1 LNVDGL
7 IEGSVIRIG
16 DRVRIT
22 AQLIDAPADR
32 HLWAK
37 SFERT
42 SRDVLALQDDLAA
55 AIARE
60 INVQLTPREWAL
72 LTRARPVNPEAYDA
86 YLRGQYLLNDPTPQN
101 FKKAL
106 TDFGHAID
114 LDAHFALPFTGMS
127 LVYSWAAWGGLAD
140 STRPIT
146 ASSKAKAAAEKA
158 LQLDNTL
165 AEAHCALGVA
175 LENFFDWAG
184 AEGELRRAIDLNP
197 NYAYAHAQYGVMLA
211 QLGRLDQALAESKR
225 AVELDPLSPTNHQV
239 LVFTLVWQGKYEAA
253 MEQNRKASDL
263 DPNSALW
270 SIGWTNLQAG
280 QFSQAIPDLQKA
292 WAMGAVGTT
301 AGYLGYAYAAS
312 GDRGKAMA
320 LIEDLR
326 QQSSHQFISPA
337 CSATIYLGLGDRQ
350 RGLDGLEQAY
360 ETGDPWLMQMKM
372 DKVFDQVRSDPR
384 FINLLRKVHLD
395 K

>member
-1 LNVDGL
+1 
-7 IEGSVIRIG
+7 
-16 DRVRIT
+16 
-22 AQLIDAPADR
+22 
-32 HLWAK
+32 
-37 SFERT
+37 
-42 SRDVLALQDDLAA
+42 LAA

-60 INVQLTPREWAL
+60 INVQLTPREQAL
-72 LTRARPVNPEAYDA
+72 LTRAGPVNPEAYDA

-114 LDAHFALPFTGMS
+114 LDPHFALPFTGMS

-140 STRPIT
+140 SSRPIT

-158 LQLDNTL
+158 LQLDNNL

-211 QLGRLDQALAESKR
+211 QLGRLDQALTENKR
-225 AVELDPLSPTNHQV
+225 AVELDPLSPQNRV
-239 LVFTLVWQGKYEAA
+239 LLAGNLVWEGKYEAA

-263 DPNSALW
+263 DPNLALW
-270 SIGWTNLQAG
+270 SIGWTNLQVG
-280 QFSQAIPDLQKA
+280 QFSHAIPDLQKVY
-292 WAMGAVGTT
+292 AMGAAVGTT
-301 AGYLGYAYAAS
+301 VGYLGYAYAAA
-312 GDRGKAMA
+312 GDGRKAMA
-320 LIEDLR
+320 LVEDLR

-337 CSATIYLGLGDRQ
+337 CAAIIYLGLGDRQ

-360 ETGDPWLMQMKM
+360 EAGDPWLMQMKM

-384 FINLLRKVHLD
+384 FIELLEKWAWTSNAQFTGLPVTTPSALS
-395 K
+395 